1 MSESSAEVRL
11 QVVHPVPAFFVF
23 QKIFLKLYSKS
34 ENLVSV
40 TLLQSQRQERPHFT
54 MWTKKHW

>member
-23 QKIFLKLYSKS
+23 QKIFKTVFQNAPADSY
-34 ENLVSV
+34 
-40 TLLQSQRQERPHFT
+40 
-54 MWTKKHW
+54 

>member
-23 QKIFLKLYSKS
+23 PKKIFKTVFQNAPADSY
-34 ENLVSV
+34 
-40 TLLQSQRQERPHFT
+40 
-54 MWTKKHW
+54 